1 MNVIGL
7 TSAETLPQ
15 PHEAADETPVFFDR
29 FGFGHALIP
38 GYRSRIKPGWETM
51 LSDQPVS
58 RSEGEIRVQLK
69 ELLARIRLGL
79 RMLEMMGC
87 SPVGKDILVVGCD
100 QGAEVAYLAAA
111 GAAVVTGSN
120 YDGSAGGRASRTDNR
135 LTMLDAASPMHPVL
149 IASLRDLGGLR
160 SFEQARVSIVEDD
173 IAASAFEDESFD
185 IICSWRTLEHLI
197 QPASAFC
204 QMIRLVRRGG
214 LVFHEY
220 NPFFCIDGG
229 HSLATLDFP
238 WGHARLDASDLERYL
253 DTFRPNEKTLAMEFY
268 QSALN
273 RMSISQMESFARE
286 AGFEMEALVP
296 RARTEDLMEV
306 TQAVLN
312 SVRRI
317 YPFVTLND
325 LVCRVVRVVLRR
337 P

>member
-1 MNVIGL
+1 MHAIGL
-7 TSAETLPQ
+7 TSAEMLPQ
-15 PHEAADETPVFFDR
+15 PHEADDEAPVFVDR
-29 FGFGHALIP
+29 FGFEHDLIP
-38 GYRSRIKPGWETM
+38 GYRSRIKPGWATM

-58 RSEGEIRVQLK
+58 RSEGEIRAQLE

-79 RMLEMMGC
+79 RMLEMMDC

-120 YDGSAGGRASRTDNR
+120 CDGSAGVPSSGADHR
-135 LTMLDAASPMHPVL
+135 LTMLDAACPMRPVL
-149 IASLRDLGGLR
+149 IASLRELGGLR
-160 SFEQARVSIVEDD
+160 SFEQARVSIIDDD

-185 IICSWRTLEHLI
+185 MIFSWRTLEHLT
-197 QPASAFC
+197 QPAAAFSK
-204 QMIRLVRRGG
+204 MHRIVRPGG
-214 LVFHEY
+214 FVFHEY

-229 HSLATLDFP
+229 HSLVTLDFP
-238 WGHARLDASDLERYL
+238 WGHARLDAGDLERYL
-253 DTFRPNEKTLAMEFY
+253 DTFRPNEKTLALEFF
-268 QSALN
+268 QSSLN
-273 RMSISQMESFARE
+273 RMSISQMESFATE
-286 AGFEMEALVP
+286 AGFEVKALVP

-306 TQAVLN
+306 TQAVLS

-337 P
+337 R